1 MSPAAVLAQAPE
13 GFFTQR
19 DPEDLDCVAQGGFCP
34 SWIVENFDRYVD
46 PFFQHVYL
54 TLVSLTIG
62 FAIAFTLGLLA
73 HRQRWLAGPLTAM
86 TSVLYT
92 IPSIALFLML
102 LPLTGR
108 GNTTALIAL
117 VAYTQLIIFRNV
129 VNGLRQVPPD
139 IVDAAEGM
147 GLTPMQTLLRVEVPM
162 ALPEILAGLRIAAS
176 TIVGLAT
183 LAFFAGA
190 GGLGAEIE
198 AQINFKSNVVVAG
211 GLAVALAA
219 ALDLA
224 VLGIQRALMPW
235 RRAVAA

>member
-34 SWIVENFDRYVD
+34 SWIAENWDRYVD

-190 GGLGAEIE
+190 GGLGAEIT

-211 GLAVALAA
+211 GLAVLLAA
-219 ALDLA
+219 GLDLA